1 MKAGLLACAVGFAAV
16 FVYGL
21 FPPGTYS
28 SGDEIDIRGLPE
40 AAVRLDA
47 WNGRPVW
54 VIHRSAAQ
62 LDGLAGLSGQVLE
75 PEAGQ
80 SPEIDNP
87 YRSPR
92 REYGVYLAETE
103 ESGIIVRYV
112 EDRPSGLDDDLSWHG
127 GFVDPATV
135 PCSMPPGGATAP
147 PAATRC
153 PCPRT
158 ATPETVSSGWATGR
172 RPAAHCWNGGNM
184 A

>member
-1 MKAGLLACAVGFAAV
+1 MNRRRLLRIWVKAGLLACAVGFAAV

-40 AAVRLDA
+40 AAARLDA

-75 PEAGQ
+75 PGAGQ

-103 ESGIIVRYV
+103 ESGIIIRYV
-112 EDRPSGLDDDLSWHG
+112 EERPSRLDDDLSWHG
-127 GFVDPATV
+127 GFVDPRD
-135 PCSMPPGGATAP
+135 GAVFD
-147 PAATRC
+147 AA
-153 PCPRT
+153 
-158 ATPETVSSGWATGR
+158 GR
-172 RPAAHCWNGGNM
+172 RYPTTRGNPLPVPPHRHAGNGVIRLGDW
-184 A
+184 